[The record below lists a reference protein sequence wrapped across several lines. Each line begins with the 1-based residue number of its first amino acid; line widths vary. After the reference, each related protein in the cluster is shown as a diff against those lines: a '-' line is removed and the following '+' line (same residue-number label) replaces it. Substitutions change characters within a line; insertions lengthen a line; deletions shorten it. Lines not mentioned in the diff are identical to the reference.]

1 MASGVAGMLPPG
13 PAAVAVVAAAPAA
26 ATARRAAPTEA
37 AALAGLR
44 GECKRT
50 APDAEATGR
59 RGDSVIG
66 ARGEGE
72 GEEEEE
78 EAEVGR
84 AGPAAAGDDGA

>member
-13 PAAVAVVAAAPAA
+13 PAAVAVVAAPAA

-78 EAEVGR
+78 EEGGR